1 LRQRSGNQIFS
12 RPATSWSATRIAM
25 ISNTCVAPPVGSG
38 NAGTPS
44 RRMKISAKLFSSN
57 MSMRLP
63 SVLSPSLAS
72 QRSI

>member
-1 LRQRSGNQIFS
+1 
-12 RPATSWSATRIAM
+12 M

-44 RRMKISAKLFSSN
+44 RKMKISAKLFRWKTSI
-57 MSMRLP
+57 RPP

-72 QRSI
+72 HRSI